1 MKFVKKTA
9 ALLAALACI
18 AAFASCAGSA
28 GNDAGNGAETA
39 SKSPRAEEADRVP
52 YVEPT
57 GEDVLAEF
65 GSADFGG
72 YEFRIMTSSR
82 NRFVAE
88 EDSAG
93 LLNPAIAERN
103 ALLEERFNF
112 KIREIYCKD
121 SDFLSN
127 LSASVGSGR
136 QVADAVS
143 FQRSG
148 VSAAAAGNLLMNL
161 YSVPYL
167 QTDMAYLDTALVEK
181 CTAKNELYVVYEP
194 SSLFYSDLMCVVYNR
209 ALIGGGYDTVYVPAR
224 DGEWYYDSMLELA
237 ETAAYEVMRKRSPDT
252 ARDTFGIVSLYE
264 KPELLH
270 ESFLSSGYAL
280 FGDTFHREIE
290 YNADLETADAVAKGV
305 SALYS
310 SKCFMNADPDTAAKA
325 FREGRAAFAVCRVS
339 FIAALENS
347 TLDWGV
353 APFPKLTKDQDSYYS
368 CISDT
373 ACGIS
378 VPECQTDPARTGK
391 ILTLLFASS
400 SVGLEEAF
408 WKDLTIYTLHD
419 NASALLLKE
428 VFGSP
433 VTDMTI
439 LYYQGESRL
448 PGLGRDTIL
457 EAVQSGKSFES
468 LTSANA
474 IALREMNAL
483 DFK

>member
-1 MKFVKKTA
+1 MKFVKTTA
-9 ALLAALACI
+9 ALLASLVC
-18 AAFASCAGSA
+18 AAVFASCAGGA
-28 GNDAGNGAETA
+28 GADTGNGIEAA
-39 SKSPRAEEADRVP
+39 SKSPRTDGADRVP

-57 GEDVLAEF
+57 GEDVLEEF

-72 YEFRIMTSSR
+72 YEFKIMTSSV
-82 NRFVAE
+82 NRFVPE
-88 EDSAG
+88 EDAAG
-93 LLNPAIAERN
+93 ILNPAVEERN
-103 ALLEERFNF
+103 ALLEERFGI
-112 KIREIYCKD
+112 KIREIYCKE

-127 LSASVGSGR
+127 LNAAAGAGR
-136 QVADAVS
+136 QIADAVS

-148 VSAAAAGNLLMNL
+148 VSAAAAGDLLMNL

-181 CTAKNELYVVYEP
+181 CTAKNELYVIYEP

-209 ALIGGGYDTVYVPAR
+209 TLLGGAYDVVYSPAR
-224 DGEWYYDSMLELA
+224 DGEWYYETMLSLA
-237 ETAAYEVMRKRSPDT
+237 ESAAQEVMRKRSPDS

-264 KPELLH
+264 TPELIH

-280 FGDTFHREIE
+280 FGDTFHKEIE
-290 YNADLETADAVAKGV
+290 YNPDYETADSVAAGIA
-305 SALYS
+305 ALYG
-310 SKCFMNADPDTAAKA
+310 SKCFMNADTETAAKA

-339 FIAALENS
+339 FITTLENS
-347 TLDWGV
+347 SLDWGV

-391 ILTLLFASS
+391 ILTLLFAASS
-400 SVGLEEAF
+400 AGLEDAL
-408 WKDLTIYTLHD
+408 WKNLSVYTLHD

-428 VFGSP
+428 VCSSP
-433 VTDMTI
+433 VTDIAI

-468 LTSANA
+468 LASAKA